1 MAEREGFEPSV
12 RMQNQLLA
20 FYQRFTNKVTMA
32 VTMKTALKLWTVTE
46 SDGVGFD
53 THIAENQPGFYL
65 ELTVF

>member
-20 FYQRFTNKVTMA
+20 FYQRFTKEVTMA
-32 VTMKTALKLWTVTE
+32 VTMKTALKLCSVTGK

-53 THIAENQPGFYL
+53 THIAENQLGFYL
-65 ELTVF
+65 N